1 MTKLVVLALAVW
13 LGVGVLIAQSEDS
26 IKAKNLKE
34 VVVDATYN
42 SADAKG
48 LEFIPSGKQKNSAQ
62 NGIDLLRR
70 MAIPQLKIS
79 LSDDKVTTPAGEPV
93 AIFINYYC
101 CPIKIGEGTK
111 VWLNC

>member
-42 SADAKG
+42 SADVILLMPRVWNSSLPANRKIRHKMA
-48 LEFIPSGKQKNSAQ
+48 LTSCAEWPSRS
-62 NGIDLLRR
+62 
-70 MAIPQLKIS
+70 
-79 LSDDKVTTPAGEPV
+79 
-93 AIFINYYC
+93 
-101 CPIKIGEGTK
+101 
-111 VWLNC
+111 